1 MKRSIVAFL
10 TGIIIIVYGLAS
22 AEDYR
27 QNQPYD
33 QYGNPN
39 YRYKGPSGTEY
50 QYDLSRPSDKL
61 RYDLDLKAK
70 MKDKLSVDPRRNIDR
85 DLGQHGGGI
94 KR

>member
-10 TGIIIIVYGLAS
+10 MGIIIVYGLAW

-33 QYGNPN
+33 QYGKPN
-39 YRYKGPSGTEY
+39 YRYKGSSGTDY
-50 QYDLSRPSDKL
+50 QYDLSKPNDKL
-61 RYDLDLKAK
+61 LYGIDLKAQ
-70 MKDKLSVDPRRNIDR
+70 MNDKLSVDPRRNIDHG
-85 DLGQHGGGI
+85 LGQHGGGI